1 MGEFVMNRKE
11 FGKLLAA
18 LRKSEH
24 DEHFHQLTQRQLA
37 CLTGISEQALGN
49 IERGDKISLEPG
61 LLLSLA
67 RALRLSTR
75 ERREFFLAA
84 IGVNEEDMPAR
95 QQTAAQRMDEL
106 FDSLSQIALPAFIID
121 SYDDIVAANQMVLN
135 LFEFSQELREIAPNI
150 IGGYNLLRF
159 VFSERSQFNKILE
172 KKHEKYLMQ
181 SIRFF
186 LAISLPYRANPYYEY
201 LLSAFRKDRDM
212 AMFRH
217 YYTRAG
223 SESEQDDYYFEN
235 ERFTLKH
242 ADFGDLDFYSPSILP
257 LSTDQGN
264 LYLIIHT
271 PASPLTVQACAVL
284 AQKHSPGALRLA
296 PWPEK
301 GMPGE

>member
-1 MGEFVMNRKE
+1 MNRKD

-24 DEHFHQLTQRQLA
+24 DEYFHQLTQRQLA
-37 CLTGISEQALGN
+37 NLTGISEQALGN
-49 IERGDKISLEPG
+49 IERGDKVSLEPE

-84 IGVNEEDMPAR
+84 IGVNEEDMPAT
-95 QQTAAQRMDEL
+95 QPAASQRMDEL
-106 FDSLSQIALPAFIID
+106 FDSLSQIALPAFIVD
-121 SYDDIVAANQMVLN
+121 SYDDIVAANQIVLN
-135 LFEFSQELREIAPNI
+135 LFEFSENLREIAPNI

-159 VFSERSQFNKILE
+159 VFSERSQFNKILG
-172 KKHEKYLMQ
+172 KGHEKYLMQ

-186 LAISLPYRANPYYEY
+186 RAISLQYRASPYYEY

-212 AMFRH
+212 ALFRR
-217 YYTRAG
+217 YYTRED
-223 SESEQDDYYFEN
+223 SESEQDDYYFES
-235 ERFTLKH
+235 ERFTLEH
-242 ADFGDLDFYSPSILP
+242 ADFGNLDFYSPSVSPI
-257 LSTDQGN
+257 STGQGN
-264 LYLIIHT
+264 LYLIIHV
-271 PASPLTVQACAVL
+271 PASALTVQACALL

-301 GMPGE
+301 EMPGE

>member
-1 MGEFVMNRKE
+1 MNRKE

-24 DEHFHQLTQRQLA
+24 DEHFRQLTQRQLA

-49 IERGDKISLEPG
+49 IERGDKVSLEPE

-75 ERREFFLAA
+75 ERHEFYLAA

-95 QQTAAQRMDEL
+95 LPAASQRMDEL
-106 FDSLSQIALPAFIID
+106 FDSLCLIALPAFIVD
-121 SYDDIVAANQMVLN
+121 SYDDIVAANNIILN
-135 LFEFSQELREIAPNI
+135 LFEFSEKLREIAPNI

-159 VFSERSQFNKILE
+159 VFSERSQFNSILG
-172 KKHEKYLMQ
+172 KGHDKYLMQ

-186 LAISLPYRANPYYEY
+186 RAISLPYRASPYYEY
-201 LLSAFRKDRDM
+201 LLSAFRKDHDM
-212 AMFRH
+212 GLFRH
-217 YYTRAG
+217 YYTRDN

-235 ERFTLKH
+235 ERFTLEH
-242 ADFGDLDFYSPSILP
+242 ASFGNLDFYSPSVAPI
-257 LSTDQGN
+257 STGQGN
-264 LYLIIHT
+264 LYLIMHV
-271 PASPLTVQACAVL
+271 PASALTVQACALL
-284 AQKHSPGALRLA
+284 AQKYSPGALRLA

-301 GMPGE
+301 EMPGE

>member
-1 MGEFVMNRKE
+1 MNRKE

-37 CLTGISEQALGN
+37 RLTGISEQTLGN
-49 IERGDKISLEPG
+49 IERGDKVSLEPG

-95 QQTAAQRMDEL
+95 QPAAAQRMDEL
-106 FDSLSQIALPAFIID
+106 FDSLSQIALPAFIVD

-135 LFEFSQELREIAPNI
+135 LFEFSENLREIAPNI

-159 VFSERSQFNKILE
+159 VFSERSQFNKILGDG
-172 KKHEKYLMQ
+172 HEKYLMQ

-186 LAISLPYRANPYYEY
+186 RAISLPYRASPYYEY

-212 AMFRH
+212 ALFRH
-217 YYTRAG
+217 YYTRDG
-223 SESEQDDYYFEN
+223 SESDLDDY
-235 ERFTLKH
+235 
-242 ADFGDLDFYSPSILP
+242 
-257 LSTDQGN
+257 
-264 LYLIIHT
+264 
-271 PASPLTVQACAVL
+271 
-284 AQKHSPGALRLA
+284 
-296 PWPEK
+296 
-301 GMPGE
+301 